1 MNETLKIKIK
11 YFSEDLPEV
20 KVNPKGDLID
30 LYAAED
36 TFIEYMDNKLVPL
49 GVAMELPEGYRAD
62 LCPRS
67 STFNNFGIIVVN
79 SIGKIDHTYCG
90 DSDEWKLNAFCLK
103 PKDIVNSK
111 SGTLIHK
118 GDKIAQFEIIKIAP
132 KCEFKVVETL
142 GNTDRGGF
150 GSTGKR

>member
-90 DSDEWKLNAFCLK
+90 DKDIWKMPIYCLV
-103 PKDIVNSK
+103 PKDGEVTHIK
-111 SGTLIHK
+111 K
-118 GDKIAQFEIIKIAP
+118 GDKICQFRLMKRMKEVKFN
-132 KCEFKVVETL
+132 EVDSLNNE
-142 GNTDRGGF
+142 DRGGF
-150 GSTGKR
+150 GSTGKA